1 VSQSHERF
9 RWYNPA
15 MSGIRLVV
23 FDIAGTIIEDHGEVI
38 GAFARALMENGIP
51 FAEDELKRWKGA
63 SKREVI
69 RHFVTQADPNTE
81 VEEKVETAYRSF
93 CSELE
98 RCYREKLVPIAGAL
112 ETFRWFRDRGMLLAT
127 TTGFYREISD
137 LVLNE
142 TGWRDLFAANISSS
156 DVREGRPAPYLIF
169 RAMEATGVQSVK
181 QVVNVGDTPLD
192 LQSGANAG
200 VAGVVGVLTGS
211 HGRELLEREPH
222 THVIESVAELPELI
236 TREF

>member
-1 VSQSHERF
+1 MRPRATKLHVRRCGRRKEPRPEAFPCPISVDGEAVARQSHGRS

-15 MSGIRLVV
+15 MSGIKLVV

-51 FAEDELKRWKGA
+51 FTEDELKRWKGA

-93 CSELE
+93 RSELE

-112 ETFRWFRDRGMLLAT
+112 ETFRWCRDRGMLLAT

-156 DVREGRPAPYLIF
+156 DVRQGRPAPYLIF
-169 RAMEATGVQSVK
+169 RAMEATGVHSVK
-181 QVVNVGDTPLD
+181 QVMNVGD
-192 LQSGANAG
+192 
-200 VAGVVGVLTGS
+200 
-211 HGRELLEREPH
+211 
-222 THVIESVAELPELI
+222 
-236 TREF
+236 

>member
-1 VSQSHERF
+1 
-9 RWYNPA
+9 
-15 MSGIRLVV
+15 MSGIKLVV

-38 GAFARALMENGIP
+38 RAFARALMENGIP
-51 FAEDELKRWKGA
+51 FAEDDLKRWKGA

-69 RHFVTQADPNTE
+69 RHFVTQADPRAE
-81 VEEKVETAYRSF
+81 VEQKVEASYRSF
-93 CSELE
+93 RAELE
-98 RCYREKLVPIAGAL
+98 RCYREKLVPVAGAR
-112 ETFRWFRDRGMLLAT
+112 ETFRWCRDRGMLLAT

-142 TGWRDLFAANISSS
+142 TGWRDFFAANISSS

-169 RAMEATGVQSVK
+169 RAMEATGVKSVRE
-181 QVVNVGDTPLD
+181 VVNVGDTPLD
-192 LQSGANAG
+192 LQSGSNAG

-222 THVIESVAELPELI
+222 THVIKSVAELPELI
-236 TREF
+236 TRQF